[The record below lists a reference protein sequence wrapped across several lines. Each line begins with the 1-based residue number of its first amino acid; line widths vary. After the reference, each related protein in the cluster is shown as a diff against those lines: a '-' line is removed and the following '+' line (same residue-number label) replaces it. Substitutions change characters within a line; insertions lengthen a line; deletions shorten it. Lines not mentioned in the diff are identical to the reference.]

1 MIDKIISFGDSFIYG
16 SDLLDCD
23 EQQYSKSTWP
33 ALCAKELGLDYE
45 CYAQGARGNQFISLE
60 VIAQQCTNALVII
73 NWSWIDR
80 FDYFSMESIS
90 DSDTTSDPNLPV
102 PMTQTVL
109 PGIDNKL
116 SEFYYKNFHTEFG
129 DIFRNLSTIYATHSY
144 LKQKNIPFISS
155 IMDTL
160 LTDNP
165 WNQAIVI
172 PNMQDLIRKDISW
185 FPGNQTF
192 LEWSRAN
199 EYAESNGW
207 HPLEEAHQEAAK
219 IWLPIYKRKL

>member
-16 SDLLDCD
+16 SDLNDCD
-23 EQQYSKSTWP
+23 GTGHDRFSKLTWP

-45 CYAQGARGNQFISLE
+45 CYAQGARGNQFISHCIIGGEL
-60 VIAQQCTNALVII
+60 ANALVIT

-80 FDYFSMESIS
+80 FDYF
-90 DSDTTSDPNLPV
+90 DTENMPH
-102 PMTQTVL
+102 TVL
-109 PGIDNKL
+109 PGTDTKQ
-116 SEFYYKNFHTEFG
+116 SEFYYKNFHSEFG

-144 LKQKNIPFISS
+144 LKEQNIPFISS

-160 LTDNP
+160 LFNTTY
-165 WNQAIVI
+165 
-172 PNMQDLIRKDISW
+172 DLGGGIKNILDLVQKDISW

-192 LEWSRAN
+192 LEWSR
-199 EYAESNGW
+199 SNGYPESDNW
-207 HPLEEAHQEAAK
+207 HPLEQAHQEAAK